1 MAVMKHDRVFCG
13 FRAQS
18 RTQLWHEGRG
28 RPEETA
34 ALTIVAGVALAFVPG
49 AQGLGAALVAGAVLG
64 GGASL
69 IDQACSGYPI
79 SWGQVGR
86 DTLFGAAG
94 GALGY
99 GAGKG
104 IQWAARTPAG
114 QAVTGWAGR
123 QASKIPGV
131 QRLAEGL
138 GAKGAGEGAQEIS
151 SVTDDALNSVA
162 TPANASPNPLD
173 AAAPVGRRGVSKTFY
188 DAEGNVTATAS
199 YGWEMPVAP
208 GTNSPTVINGRPYS
222 GHAIDQ
228 MQSRGL
234 VPSVVEDAIANGE
247 SYRGYGT
254 KAVHYSA
261 ANDVSAVLNQEGK
274 VVTASYGRLK
284 QSG

>member
-123 QASKIPGV
+123 QASRIPGL
-131 QRLAEGL
+131 QQLTENL
-138 GAKGAGEGAQEIS
+138 GAKSAQEAS
-151 SVTDDALNSVA
+151 SVTDDALGSVA
-162 TPANASPNPLD
+162 TPANASP
-173 AAAPVGRRGVSKTFY
+173 APTAPQFQGY
-188 DAEGNVTATAS
+188 EAEVR
-199 YGWEMPVAP
+199 
-208 GTNSPTVINGRPYS
+208 NST
-222 GHAIDQ
+222 
-228 MQSRGL
+228 
-234 VPSVVEDAIANGE
+234 
-247 SYRGYGT
+247 
-254 KAVHYSA
+254 SA
-261 ANDVSAVLNQEGK
+261 ARLPQDINVSPK
-274 VVTASYGRLK
+274 PPPP
-284 QSG
+284 

>member
-104 IQWAARTPAG
+104 IQWTARTPAG

-123 QASKIPGV
+123 QASRIPGL
-131 QRLAEGL
+131 QQLTENL
-138 GAKGAGEGAQEIS
+138 GAKSAQEAS
-151 SVTDDALNSVA
+151 SVTDDALGSVA
-162 TPANASPNPLD
+162 TPANASP
-173 AAAPVGRRGVSKTFY
+173 APTAPQFQGY
-188 DAEGNVTATAS
+188 EAEVR
-199 YGWEMPVAP
+199 
-208 GTNSPTVINGRPYS
+208 NST
-222 GHAIDQ
+222 
-228 MQSRGL
+228 
-234 VPSVVEDAIANGE
+234 
-247 SYRGYGT
+247 
-254 KAVHYSA
+254 SA
-261 ANDVSAVLNQEGK
+261 ARLPQDINVSPK
-274 VVTASYGRLK
+274 PPPP
-284 QSG
+284 